1 VTGILSARSALAV
14 PSSGS
19 ARLGLS
25 PRGWHMTPDSLRLP
39 GVLLILILAQTG
51 CGSGDLLLP
60 GGPTALR
67 PLSGDGQSA
76 VLGSRLPEPLVVEVS
91 DAEGRHVAGATVDF
105 TFAGEVPDGAV
116 TPQTATTDEQGQASA
131 EVQLGTV
138 EGDQPVEAR
147 VAGDGDSTLRA
158 RFTLTALP
166 RNDGGGG
173 GGNGG
178 GGGDGGGQDDQGDN
192 GGHGHG
198 HSDGHDDHGDG
209 HGGDH

>member
-1 VTGILSARSALAV
+1 
-14 PSSGS
+14 
-19 ARLGLS
+19 
-25 PRGWHMTPDSLRLP
+25 MTPDSLRLP
-39 GVLLILILAQTG
+39 GVLLILILIQPG

-60 GGPTALR
+60 GGPTALT
-67 PLSGDGQSA
+67 PVSGDGQSG
-76 VLGSRLPEPLVVEVS
+76 VLGSRLPDPLVVEVS
-91 DAEGRHVAGATVDF
+91 DEQGRRVAGATVDF
-105 TFAGEVPDGAV
+105 VFAGDVPDGAV
-116 TPQTATTDEQGQASA
+116 TPQTATTNEQGQASA

-178 GGGDGGGQDDQGDN
+178 GGGGNGGGGSAGGGGQDDHGDKEGHGQGHGDHGGGDG
-192 GGHGHG
+192 GGHG
-198 HSDGHDDHGDG
+198 DH
-209 HGGDH
+209 